1 MLGKLAIY
9 SKNGMMTAGTLATVA
24 EIVNHTGLPV
34 MTVTERAKQGY
45 FGPAK
50 AKNGLTAYSA
60 DKVNEAIKNGQA
72 SHKSHSNSKAGAVPL
87 VTHISLVNPEG
98 K

>member
-24 EIVNHTGLPV
+24 EIVSHTGLPV

-72 SHKSHSNSKAGAVPL
+72 SHSNSKAGAVPL
-87 VTHISLVNPEG
+87 VTHITLVNPEG